1 MTLQEQLIIVE
12 RDYPEAWKYLHD
24 AAGVQLPKFDD
35 NDEIISWGQDTP
47 QDAPMMKE
55 EDEHESN

>member
-35 NDEIISWGQDTP
+35 NDEVISWGQDTP
-47 QDAPMMKE
+47 QDALH
-55 EDEHESN
+55 DEGGR